1 MSYQLIQLFSIEPEL
16 STNLSPAAYRAIITA
31 YGNAFDPS
39 SACWVFFGEMRK
51 ACDRRGMTVDSWNVL
66 LGAIARG
73 TGDNTQLSLEPL
85 SSPAARRHGVRDI
98 SNAKYLDSHQIF
110 TLVDGKTCADAS
122 LSVLDAMRNQTAFMT
137 DSQMWVA
144 PKPNSQTYCQ
154 VAKAQSSTL
163 KSNSV
168 IANTL
173 FNFAKENYAHLDG
186 RFLNAVLRCY
196 GDDLD
201 SALKAWK
208 TGVASAAVGTVFGS
222 DIKRSANLAAAYNGL
237 IYVSGRALKPD
248 VALRLCYAMKKAGVE
263 ANEVSL
269 NSYYS
274 GKRVA
279 MNGKENKRELGFKSQ
294 FESLLTVECLK
305 YSSKDKRRVGEKKIR
320 IILS

>member
-1 MSYQLIQLFSIEPEL
+1 MFRMEPEL
-16 STNLSPAAYRAIITA
+16 STELSPAAYRAIISA
-31 YGNAFDPS
+31 YGNALDPS
-39 SACWVFFGEMRK
+39 SACWVFFGEMRQ

-66 LGAIARG
+66 LSAIARG
-73 TGDNTQLSLEPL
+73 TRDRTQLLLEPL
-85 SSPAARRHGVRDI
+85 NSQAAQRHGVRDI
-98 SNAKYLDSHQIF
+98 SNAKYLDSNQIF
-110 TLVDGKTCADAS
+110 SLVDRKTCADAS
-122 LSVLDAMRNQTAFMT
+122 LSILGAMRNQTAFVSG
-137 DSQMWVA
+137 SQMWVA

-154 VAKAQSSTL
+154 VAKAQSSTS
-163 KSNSV
+163 KSNTI

-173 FNFAKENYAHLDG
+173 FDFAKESNAHLDG

-208 TGVASAAVGTVFGS
+208 AGIASAAVGVVS
-222 DIKRSANLAAAYNGL
+222 DSREKQPVIKRSANLAAAYNGL

-263 ANEVSL
+263 PNEVSL
-269 NSYYS
+269 KSYYS

-279 MNGKENKRELGFKSQ
+279 MNGKENKRGLGFKAQ
-294 FESLLTVECLK
+294 FESLLAVECLK